1 MSVCPEQDNVCV
13 NFLTVFTERATSLNR
28 MEIYYVITK
37 SHLEG
42 PYFAV
47 APRGRRSI
55 TGTRSDYKIEFFE
68 MKRIIGPR

>member
-1 MSVCPEQDNVCV
+1 MNACPEQDNACV
-13 NFLTVFTERATSLNR
+13 SFLTVLTVRATSLNR
-28 MEIYYVITK
+28 TEIYYVITK
-37 SHLEG
+37 SHSPG

-55 TGTRSDYKIEFFE
+55 TGTESDYKIEFFG